1 MKRWIPLPGTEQNP
15 RGHHMPGSGRVRRK
29 DKARARPRLTWVRW
43 GHLWRLGG
51 VVPRASLQGWGQQA
65 PAGGGD
71 PCPGLTDCAVANEA
85 PQPPHSALFSWLLWK
100 LGFLPRPSP
109 ISPGWQTPSS
119 PWGPNSLGSAW
130 IHLLSLHLPMCSSHA
145 IPHWVTSDLCD
156 GWADAL
162 HLSVYITTGRASKTD
177 ISAECTPWGH
187 NHSAASPGHMSPL
200 SFSPEDRF

>member
-1 MKRWIPLPGTEQNP
+1 MDSSSWDWTESKGASHAWIRKSEKKRQGKGKTQAHLGQVRSPLKTW
-15 RGHHMPGSGRVRRK
+15 RGGPQGQSARVGAAGSCRR
-29 DKARARPRLTWVRW
+29 
-43 GHLWRLGG
+43 
-51 VVPRASLQGWGQQA
+51 
-65 PAGGGD
+65 GD

-145 IPHWVTSDLCD
+145 IPHWVSSDLCD